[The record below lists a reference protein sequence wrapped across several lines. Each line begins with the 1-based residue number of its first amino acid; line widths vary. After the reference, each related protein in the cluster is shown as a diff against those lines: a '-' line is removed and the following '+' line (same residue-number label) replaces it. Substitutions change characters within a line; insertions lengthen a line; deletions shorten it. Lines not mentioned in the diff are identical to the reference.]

1 MPRPRRRQRRTLPL
15 SSAPLSA
22 AIAGPLDHVRGLAT
36 YWASLTGRSGEALP
50 YEQWRTLLDTLG
62 LGIEQVTTH
71 AGRQRPDYDGFVA
84 WILDIAGMPDP
95 VTVARYHAQID
106 GTVPPDLVR
115 SQLAAIDAAPPALN
129 DAELASWAED
139 GVVVL
144 RNAITAAEAEAA
156 AEALW
161 ELVGG
166 QAADPDSWYDRSR
179 RQGIMIQHFQH
190 PAQAVIRRSSRI
202 HKAFAQ
208 LWGTADLWMTTDRMS
223 FNPPERPGDPFPGP
237 HLHWDASLTRPIP
250 FGTQGILYLTDTAAD
265 QGALQLVPGF
275 HRRID
280 AWLDSLGDRHPR
292 EVDLS
297 ADAVTI
303 PARAGDLVI
312 WREDLPHGASPNR
325 SPRPRLAQYLT
336 MYSAEP
342 QPKRPWL

>member
-1 MPRPRRRQRRTLPL
+1 L
-15 SSAPLSA
+15 SSAPS
-22 AIAGPLDHVRGLAT
+22 AIAGPLDHVRGLTT
-36 YWASLTGRSGEALP
+36 YWASLTGRSSEVLP
-50 YEQWRTLLDTLG
+50 YEQGRILLDTLG

-71 AGRQRPDYDGFVA
+71 VGRERPGYDEFVA
-84 WILDIAGMPDP
+84 WILSMAGMPDP

-106 GTVPPDLVR
+106 GIAPPDVVQ
-115 SQLAAIDAAPPALN
+115 SQFAAINAAPPVLN
-129 DAELASWAED
+129 DAEQARWAED

-144 RNAITAAEAEAA
+144 QDAITAAEAEAA
-156 AEALW
+156 TEALW
-161 ELVGG
+161 QLVSGRAG
-166 QAADPDSWYDRSR
+166 DPDSWYDKSR

-190 PAQAVIRRSSRI
+190 PAQAAIRRSPRI

-223 FNPPERPGDPFPGP
+223 FNPPERPGHSFPGP

-250 FGTQGILYLTDTAAD
+250 FGTQGVLYLTDTTAD

-280 AWLDSLGDRHPR
+280 AWLDSLGDTDPR
-292 EVDLS
+292 GVDLS
-297 ADAVTI
+297 AEAVTI
-303 PARAGDLVI
+303 PAKAGDLVI

-325 SPRPRLAQYLT
+325 SSRPRLAQYLT

-342 QPKRPWL
+342 QPERPWL